1 MRLQPSLLRRTG
13 LRQRFII
20 STEACDAGVAERH
33 SNFPVHRHRRV
44 DAAGPANWGW
54 RATTG
59 FSGKASKPT
68 GVVAYL
74 LAPDMDATLAAIE
87 RAGGAVVI
95 PTTNVMGMGDFAQF
109 RDPDGNVIGLWR
121 DSGAG

>member
-1 MRLQPSLLRRTG
+1 MCHALCEWQLAALRR
-13 LRQRFII
+13 
-20 STEACDAGVAERH
+20 STSSE
-33 SNFPVHRHRRV
+33 
-44 DAAGPANWGW
+44 
-54 RATTG
+54 
-59 FSGKASKPT
+59 ASKPT

-87 RAGGAVVI
+87 RAGGSVVI